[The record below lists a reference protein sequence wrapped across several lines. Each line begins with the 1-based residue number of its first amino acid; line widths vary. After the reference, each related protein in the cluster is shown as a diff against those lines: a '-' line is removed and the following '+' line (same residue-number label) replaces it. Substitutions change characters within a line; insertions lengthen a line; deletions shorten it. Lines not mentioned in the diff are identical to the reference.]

1 MQEPEQTGRGQQIR
15 IIGVPVDLGQA
26 QRGVDLGPGAL
37 RYAGISERLARLG
50 YRVEDTGNLPVPV
63 RDVLTGE
70 REQHYL
76 PSIER
81 VCEAVYLAGRE
92 AVEAGCIPLFMGGDH
107 SMALGSI
114 GGVTHHEPA
123 GVIWIDAHGDFNTP
137 QTSPSGNI
145 HGMVLAA
152 LMGQGYPE
160 LVRVGRPG
168 QKLQVADVVMIGIRE
183 LDPQE
188 RLRLRESGITAFTMR
203 DVDER
208 GMGRVAREAL
218 ERLAHQARLHV
229 SLDLDSLDPM
239 EVPGVGTTSPGG
251 LTYREAQLLMEIIA
265 DTRRL
270 ASLDIVEINPILDHR
285 NQTAKIAVELAASL
299 FGKSIL

>member
-1 MQEPEQTGRGQQIR
+1 MQEDRGRGQSIR
-15 IIGVPVDLGQA
+15 IIGVPVDLGQE

-37 RYAGISERLARLG
+37 RYAGISDRLAGLG
-50 YRVEDTGNLPVPV
+50 YRVEDIGNIEVPV

-76 PSIER
+76 PSIRR
-81 VCEAVYLAGRE
+81 VCEAVYQAGRR
-92 AVEAGCIPLFMGGDH
+92 AVEEGFIPVFMGGDH

-152 LMGQGYPE
+152 LLGQGFVE
-160 LVRVGRPG
+160 LVQVGRQGP
-168 QKLQVADVVMIGIRE
+168 KLQVSDVVMIGIRE

-188 RLRLRESGITAFTMR
+188 RLRLRESGITAYTMR

-208 GMGRVAREAL
+208 GMGSVAREAL
-218 ERLAHQARLHV
+218 ERLEHLPRLHV
-229 SLDLDSLDPM
+229 SLDLDGLDPM

-265 DTRRL
+265 DSRRL

>member
-1 MQEPEQTGRGQQIR
+1 MTDEVGSGKKVR

-37 RYAGISERLARLG
+37 RYAGIADRLSGLG
-50 YRVEDTGNLPVPV
+50 YQVEDQGNLDVPV
-63 RDVLTGE
+63 RDVLGGE
-70 REQHYL
+70 REMHYL
-76 PSIER
+76 PSIRR
-81 VCEAVYLAGRE
+81 VCDAVYQAGRR
-92 AVEAGCIPLFMGGDH
+92 AVEDGFLPLFMGGDH

-114 GGVTHHEPA
+114 GGVTHHEPV

-152 LMGQGYPE
+152 LMGQGFPE
-160 LVRVGRPG
+160 LVQLGRIGP
-168 QKLQVADVVMIGIRE
+168 KLQVSDVVMIGIRE

-188 RLRLRESGITAFTMR
+188 RQRLKESGIATYTMR
-203 DVDER
+203 EIDER
-208 GMGRVAREAL
+208 GMGTVAREAV
-218 ERLAHQARLHV
+218 ERLEHVSRLHV
-229 SLDLDSLDPM
+229 SLDLDALDPL

-265 DTRRL
+265 DSRRL
-270 ASLDIVEINPILDHR
+270 ASLDIVEINPILDQR

-299 FGKSIL
+299 LGSRIL

>member
-1 MQEPEQTGRGQQIR
+1 MSDEIGRGEMVR
-15 IIGVPVDLGQA
+15 IIGVPVDLGQT

-37 RYAGISERLARLG
+37 RYAGIAERLSGLG
-50 YRVEDTGNLPVPV
+50 YQVEDQGNLEVPV
-63 RDVLTGE
+63 RDVLGSE
-70 REQHYL
+70 RELHYL
-76 PSIER
+76 PSIRR
-81 VCEAVYLAGRE
+81 VCDAVYQAGRR
-92 AVEAGCIPLFMGGDH
+92 AVEDGFLPLFMGGDH

-152 LMGQGYPE
+152 LMGQGFPE
-160 LVRVGRPG
+160 LVQLGRIGP
-168 QKLQVADVVMIGIRE
+168 KLQVTDVVMIGIRE

-188 RLRLRESGITAFTMR
+188 RQRLKESGIATYTMR
-203 DVDER
+203 EIDER
-208 GMGRVAREAL
+208 GMGTVAREAV
-218 ERLAHQARLHV
+218 ERLEHLSRLHV
-229 SLDLDSLDPM
+229 SLDLDALDPL

-265 DTRRL
+265 DSRRL
-270 ASLDIVEINPILDHR
+270 ASLDIVEINPILDQR

-299 FGKSIL
+299 FGSRIL

>member
-1 MQEPEQTGRGQQIR
+1 MQDETGKGKSIR

-37 RYAGISERLARLG
+37 RYAGISERLGGLG
-50 YRVEDTGNLPVPV
+50 YQVEDTGNIEVPV

-70 REQHYL
+70 RDLHYL
-76 PSIER
+76 PSIQR
-81 VCEAVYLAGRE
+81 VCEAVYQAGRRAIE
-92 AVEAGCIPLFMGGDH
+92 EGCIPVFMGGDH

-160 LVRVGRPG
+160 LVQVGRQGP
-168 QKLQVADVVMIGIRE
+168 KLQVADVVMIGIRE

-188 RLRLRESGITAFTMR
+188 KVRLRASGIVTYTMR

-208 GMGRVAREAL
+208 GMGVIAREAL
-218 ERLAHQARLHV
+218 ARLTHLTRLHV
-229 SLDLDSLDPM
+229 SLDLDGLDPM

-265 DTRRL
+265 DTGQL

-299 FGKSIL
+299 FGKSII

>member
-1 MQEPEQTGRGQQIR
+1 MQEERGRGQSIR
-15 IIGVPVDLGQA
+15 IIGVPVDLGQE

-37 RYAGISERLARLG
+37 RYAGISERLAGLG
-50 YRVEDTGNLPVPV
+50 YRVEDTGNIEVLV

-76 PSIER
+76 PSIRR
-81 VCEAVYLAGRE
+81 VCEAVYQAGRR
-92 AVEAGCIPLFMGGDH
+92 AVEEGFIPVFMGGDH

-152 LMGQGYPE
+152 LLGQGFRE
-160 LVRVGRPG
+160 LVQVGRQGP
-168 QKLQVADVVMIGIRE
+168 KLQVADVVMIGIRE

-188 RLRLRESGITAFTMR
+188 RMRLRESGITAYTMR

-208 GMGRVAREAL
+208 GMGSVAREAL
-218 ERLAHQARLHV
+218 ERLEHLPRLHV
-229 SLDLDSLDPM
+229 SLDLDGLDPM

-265 DTRRL
+265 DSRRL
-270 ASLDIVEINPILDHR
+270 VSLDIVEINPILDHR

>member
-1 MQEPEQTGRGQQIR
+1 MQEELDSGRSIR

-37 RYAGISERLARLG
+37 RYAGISERLGGLG
-50 YRVEDTGNLPVPV
+50 YQVQDTGNIEVPV
-63 RDVLTGE
+63 RDVLVGE
-70 REQHYL
+70 RELHYL
-76 PSIER
+76 PSIQR
-81 VCEAVYLAGRE
+81 VCEAVYQAGRR
-92 AVEAGCIPLFMGGDH
+92 AVEEGCLPIFMGGDH
-107 SMALGSI
+107 SIALGSI

-152 LMGQGYPE
+152 LTGQGFPE
-160 LVRVGRPG
+160 LVQVGRPG
-168 QKLQVADVVMIGIRE
+168 PKLQVADVVMIGIRE

-188 RLRLRESGITAFTMR
+188 RVRLRESGITIYTMR

-208 GMGRVAREAL
+208 GMGCVAREAL
-218 ERLAHQARLHV
+218 ERLAHLTRLHV
-229 SLDLDSLDPM
+229 SLDLDSLDPL
-239 EVPGVGTTSPGG
+239 EVPGVGTSSPGG

-265 DTRRL
+265 DSRRL

-285 NQTAKIAVELAASL
+285 NQTARVAVELAASL

>member
-1 MQEPEQTGRGQQIR
+1 MSDDIGRGKNVR

-37 RYAGISERLARLG
+37 RYAGIAERLSGLG
-50 YRVEDTGNLPVPV
+50 YQVEDQGNLEVPV
-63 RDVLTGE
+63 RDVLGSE
-70 REQHYL
+70 RELHYL
-76 PSIER
+76 PSIRR
-81 VCEAVYLAGRE
+81 VCDAVYQAGRR
-92 AVEAGCIPLFMGGDH
+92 AVEDGFLPLFMGGDH

-114 GGVTHHEPA
+114 GGVTHHEPV

-152 LMGQGYPE
+152 LMGQGFPE
-160 LVRVGRPG
+160 LVQLGRIGP
-168 QKLQVADVVMIGIRE
+168 KLQVTDVVMIGIRE

-188 RLRLRESGITAFTMR
+188 RQRLKESGIATYTMR
-203 DVDER
+203 EIDER
-208 GMGRVAREAL
+208 GMGTVAREAV
-218 ERLAHQARLHV
+218 ERLEHVSRLHV
-229 SLDLDSLDPM
+229 SLDLDALDPL

-265 DTRRL
+265 DSRRL
-270 ASLDIVEINPILDHR
+270 ASLDIVEINPILDQR

-299 FGKSIL
+299 FGSRIL

>member
-1 MQEPEQTGRGQQIR
+1 MQEGTWQGKRIR
-15 IIGVPVDLGQA
+15 IIGVPVDLGQT

-37 RYAGISERLARLG
+37 RYAGISGRLG
-50 YRVEDTGNLPVPV
+50 GLGYQVEDTGNIEVPV
-63 RDVLTGE
+63 RDVLTEE
-70 REQHYL
+70 RDQHYL
-76 PSIER
+76 PSIKR
-81 VCEAVYLAGRE
+81 VCEAVYRAGRQ
-92 AVEAGCIPLFMGGDH
+92 AVEEGLIPVFMGGDH

-152 LMGQGYPE
+152 LLGQGYPD
-160 LVRVGRPG
+160 LVQVGRAG
-168 QKLQVADVVMIGIRE
+168 AKLQVTDVVMIGIRE

-188 RLRLRESGITAFTMR
+188 RLRLRESGITAYTMR

-208 GMGRVAREAL
+208 GMGCVAREAL
-218 ERLAHQARLHV
+218 ESLKHLSRLHV

-265 DTRRL
+265 DSRRL

-299 FGKSIL
+299 FGKSII

>member
-1 MQEPEQTGRGQQIR
+1 MVR
-15 IIGVPVDLGQA
+15 IIGVPVDLGQT

-37 RYAGISERLARLG
+37 RYAGIAERLSGLG
-50 YRVEDTGNLPVPV
+50 YQVEDQGNLEVPV
-63 RDVLTGE
+63 RDVLGSE
-70 REQHYL
+70 RELHYL
-76 PSIER
+76 PSIRR
-81 VCEAVYLAGRE
+81 VCDAVYQAGRR
-92 AVEAGCIPLFMGGDH
+92 AVEDGFLPLFMGGDH

-152 LMGQGYPE
+152 LMGQGFPE
-160 LVRVGRPG
+160 LVQLGRIGP
-168 QKLQVADVVMIGIRE
+168 KLQVTDVVMIGIRE

-188 RLRLRESGITAFTMR
+188 RQRLKESGIATYTMR
-203 DVDER
+203 EIDER
-208 GMGRVAREAL
+208 GMGTVAREAV
-218 ERLAHQARLHV
+218 ERLEHLSRLHV
-229 SLDLDSLDPM
+229 SLDLDALDPL

-265 DTRRL
+265 DSRRL
-270 ASLDIVEINPILDHR
+270 ASLDIVEINPILDQR

-299 FGKSIL
+299 FGSRIL

>member
-1 MQEPEQTGRGQQIR
+1 MQDQADRGQSIR

-37 RYAGISERLARLG
+37 RYAGISDRLAGLG
-50 YRVEDTGNLPVPV
+50 YRVEDSGNIEVPV
-63 RDVLTGE
+63 RDVLTEE
-70 REQHYL
+70 RDQHYL
-76 PSIER
+76 PSIRR
-81 VCEAVYLAGRE
+81 VCEAVYQAGRR
-92 AVEAGCIPLFMGGDH
+92 AVEEGFIPLFMGGDH

-123 GVIWIDAHGDFNTP
+123 GVIWVDAHGDFNTP

-152 LMGQGYPE
+152 LLGQGYQE
-160 LVRVGRPG
+160 LLQVGRQGP
-168 QKLQVADVVMIGIRE
+168 KLEVADVVMIGIRE

-188 RLRLRESGITAFTMR
+188 RVRLRDSGIMAYTMR

-208 GMGRVAREAL
+208 GMGVIAREAL
-218 ERLAHQARLHV
+218 DRLKHLNRLHV
-229 SLDLDSLDPM
+229 SLDLDALDPM

-251 LTYREAQLLMEIIA
+251 LTYREAQLLMEIMA
-265 DTRRL
+265 DTGSL

>member
-1 MQEPEQTGRGQQIR
+1 MPEEAGRGKNVR

-37 RYAGISERLARLG
+37 RYAGIADRLGQLG
-50 YRVEDTGNLPVPV
+50 YRVEDQGNVEVPV
-63 RDVLTGE
+63 RDVLSVE
-70 REQHYL
+70 RELHYL
-76 PSIER
+76 PSIR
-81 VCEAVYLAGRE
+81 KVCEAVYAAGRR
-92 AVEAGCIPLFMGGDH
+92 AVEDGFLPVFMGGDH

-160 LVRVGRPG
+160 LVQLGRPG
-168 QKLQVADVVMIGIRE
+168 PKLQVADVVMIGIRE

-188 RLRLRESGITAFTMR
+188 RLRLRDSGIATYTMR

-208 GMGRVAREAL
+208 GMGTVAREAV
-218 ERLAHQARLHV
+218 ERLEHLNRLHI
-229 SLDLDSLDPM
+229 SLDLDALDPL

-251 LTYREAQLLMEIIA
+251 LSYREAQLLMEIIA
-265 DTRRL
+265 DSGRV
-270 ASLDIVEINPILDHR
+270 ASLDIVEINPILDQR
-285 NQTAKIAVELAASL
+285 NQTAKMAVELAASL
-299 FGKSIL
+299 FGKRIL